1 MGLGRDRECA
11 GRHGENGGARRRNRR
26 TRAPTQTGLR
36 TLERRRAS
44 AACPKNRRSDRLG
57 SPSPAWSGSEIGR
70 RRRCIATARSV
81 EWRRQASVASAE
93 KAAFGSHTVA
103 RVGSA
108 RGALRRFRSSN
119 HRHGARSR
127 AKQRAARPPVRPSAR
142 PPVRPF
148 AHSPIRPF
156 AHSPIRP
163 SAHPPIRPSA
173 HPPIR
178 PSAHSPI
185 RPSARPPVD
194 PSDPSD
200 PGNPSNP
207 SNPSL
212 DIRRTPLFAPLPMSI
227 DALAS
232 RSDGLQRKPDTSID
246 AARTLRRRVRTDHP
260 LRAVHRVPRSNRSVS
275 AAHCRRNG
283 VRMAAEPIKID
294 PSAYGP
300 GAARDR
306 PCDTLVAE
314 RGARTFAAPRRHR
327 RAAAP
332 MPARPPPA
340 SVFQRARRPHII
352 RASRIRRATGA
363 RRLRRMDRRAR
374 PRGAAHRNPR

>member
-1 MGLGRDRECA
+1 MAPAGVSRVGRKSGLRLAHR
-11 GRHGENGGARRRNRR
+11 RSRRQRARRRAAIPLVESSAWRAL
-26 TRAPTQTGLR
+26 TR
-36 TLERRRAS
+36 E
-44 AACPKNRRSDRLG
+44 
-57 SPSPAWSGSEIGR
+57 
-70 RRRCIATARSV
+70 ATR
-81 EWRRQASVASAE
+81 
-93 KAAFGSHTVA
+93 
-103 RVGSA
+103 
-108 RGALRRFRSSN
+108 
-119 HRHGARSR
+119 
-127 AKQRAARPPVRPSAR
+127 RPSAR
-142 PPVRPF
+142 RPV
-148 AHSPIRPF
+148 
-156 AHSPIRP
+156 
-163 SAHPPIRPSA
+163 
-173 HPPIR
+173 
-178 PSAHSPI
+178 
-185 RPSARPPVD
+185 
-194 PSDPSD
+194 D

-246 AARTLRRRVRTDHP
+246 AARTVRRRVRTDHP

>member
-1 MGLGRDRECA
+1 MAPAGVSRVGRKSGLRLAHR
-11 GRHGENGGARRRNRR
+11 RSRRQRARRLAAIPLVESSAWRALTREATRR
-26 TRAPTQTGLR
+26 
-36 TLERRRAS
+36 
-44 AACPKNRRSDRLG
+44 
-57 SPSPAWSGSEIGR
+57 PS
-70 RRRCIATARSV
+70 
-81 EWRRQASVASAE
+81 
-93 KAAFGSHTVA
+93 
-103 RVGSA
+103 
-108 RGALRRFRSSN
+108 
-119 HRHGARSR
+119 
-127 AKQRAARPPVRPSAR
+127 ARPPVRPSAR
-142 PPVRPF
+142 PPVRPS

-178 PSAHSPI
+178 PSA
-185 RPSARPPVD
+185 RPPVD

-200 PGNPSNP
+200 PGNP

>member
-108 RGALRRFRSSN
+108 RGAVRRFRSSN

-127 AKQRAARPPVRPSAR
+127 ARQRAAH

-156 AHSPIRP
+156 AH
-163 SAHPPIRPSA
+163 PPIRPSA
-173 HPPIR
+173 HPP
-178 PSAHSPI
+178 
-185 RPSARPPVD
+185 VD
-194 PSDPSD
+194 PS
-200 PGNPSNP
+200 NPSNP

-246 AARTLRRRVRTDHP
+246 AARTVRRRVRTDHP

>member
-1 MGLGRDRECA
+1 MAPAGVSRVGRKSGLRLAHR
-11 GRHGENGGARRRNRR
+11 RSRRQRARRLAAIPLVESSAWRAL
-26 TRAPTQTGLR
+26 TR
-36 TLERRRAS
+36 E
-44 AACPKNRRSDRLG
+44 
-57 SPSPAWSGSEIGR
+57 
-70 RRRCIATARSV
+70 ATR
-81 EWRRQASVASAE
+81 
-93 KAAFGSHTVA
+93 
-103 RVGSA
+103 
-108 RGALRRFRSSN
+108 
-119 HRHGARSR
+119 
-127 AKQRAARPPVRPSAR
+127 RPSAR

-148 AHSPIRPF
+148 
-156 AHSPIRP
+156 
-163 SAHPPIRPSA
+163 
-173 HPPIR
+173 
-178 PSAHSPI
+178 AHSPI

-200 PGNPSNP
+200 PGNP

>member
-108 RGALRRFRSSN
+108 RGAVRRFRSSN

-127 AKQRAARPPVRPSAR
+127 AKQRAARPPV
-142 PPVRPF
+142 
-148 AHSPIRPF
+148 
-156 AHSPIRP
+156 
-163 SAHPPIRPSA
+163 
-173 HPPIR
+173 
-178 PSAHSPI
+178 
-185 RPSARPPVD
+185 
-194 PSDPSD
+194 D

-246 AARTLRRRVRTDHP
+246 AARTVRRRVRTDHP

-283 VRMAAEPIKID
+283 VRMAAELIKID

-306 PCDTLVAE
+306 PCDTIVAE

>member
-127 AKQRAARPPVRPSAR
+127 ARQRAA
-142 PPVRPF
+142 
-148 AHSPIRPF
+148 HLPIC
-156 AHSPIRP
+156 P
-163 SAHPPIRPSA
+163 SAHPP
-173 HPPIR
+173 
-178 PSAHSPI
+178 
-185 RPSARPPVD
+185 VD
-194 PSDPSD
+194 
-200 PGNPSNP
+200 PSNP

-246 AARTLRRRVRTDHP
+246 AARTVRRRVRTDHP
-260 LRAVHRVPRSNRSVS
+260 LRAVHRIPRSNRSVS

>member
-44 AACPKNRRSDRLG
+44 AACPENRRSDRLG

-127 AKQRAARPPVRPSAR
+127 AKQRAARPPV
-142 PPVRPF
+142 
-148 AHSPIRPF
+148 
-156 AHSPIRP
+156 
-163 SAHPPIRPSA
+163 
-173 HPPIR
+173 
-178 PSAHSPI
+178 
-185 RPSARPPVD
+185 
-194 PSDPSD
+194 D

-294 PSAYGP
+294 PLAYGP

>member
-108 RGALRRFRSSN
+108 RGAVRRFRSSN

-127 AKQRAARPPVRPSAR
+127 ARQRAARPPV
-142 PPVRPF
+142 
-148 AHSPIRPF
+148 
-156 AHSPIRP
+156 
-163 SAHPPIRPSA
+163 
-173 HPPIR
+173 
-178 PSAHSPI
+178 
-185 RPSARPPVD
+185 
-194 PSDPSD
+194 D

>member
-1 MGLGRDRECA
+1 MAPAGVSRVGRKSGLRLAHR
-11 GRHGENGGARRRNRR
+11 RSRRQRARRLAAIPLVESSAWRAL
-26 TRAPTQTGLR
+26 TR
-36 TLERRRAS
+36 E
-44 AACPKNRRSDRLG
+44 
-57 SPSPAWSGSEIGR
+57 
-70 RRRCIATARSV
+70 ATR
-81 EWRRQASVASAE
+81 
-93 KAAFGSHTVA
+93 
-103 RVGSA
+103 
-108 RGALRRFRSSN
+108 
-119 HRHGARSR
+119 
-127 AKQRAARPPVRPSAR
+127 
-142 PPVRPF
+142 
-148 AHSPIRPF
+148 
-156 AHSPIRP
+156 
-163 SAHPPIRPSA
+163 
-173 HPPIR
+173 
-178 PSAHSPI
+178 

-194 PSDPSD
+194 
-200 PGNPSNP
+200 P

>member
-1 MGLGRDRECA
+1 M
-11 GRHGENGGARRRNRR
+11 AR
-26 TRAPTQTGLR
+26 AH
-36 TLERRRAS
+36 
-44 AACPKNRRSDRLG
+44 
-57 SPSPAWSGSEIGR
+57 
-70 RRRCIATARSV
+70 ARSN
-81 EWRRQASVASAE
+81 A
-93 KAAFGSHTVA
+93 
-103 RVGSA
+103 
-108 RGALRRFRSSN
+108 
-119 HRHGARSR
+119 
-127 AKQRAARPPVRPSAR
+127 PPVRPSAR
-142 PPVRPF
+142 RPV
-148 AHSPIRPF
+148 
-156 AHSPIRP
+156 
-163 SAHPPIRPSA
+163 
-173 HPPIR
+173 
-178 PSAHSPI
+178 
-185 RPSARPPVD
+185 
-194 PSDPSD
+194 D

>member
-108 RGALRRFRSSN
+108 RGAVRRFRSSN

-127 AKQRAARPPVRPSAR
+127 ARQRAARPPV
-142 PPVRPF
+142 
-148 AHSPIRPF
+148 
-156 AHSPIRP
+156 RP

-178 PSAHSPI
+178 PSAHPPI
-185 RPSARPPVD
+185 
-194 PSDPSD
+194 D

-232 RSDGLQRKPDTSID
+232 RSDGLHTSID
-246 AARTLRRRVRTDHP
+246 AARTVRRRVRTDHP

-294 PSAYGP
+294 PSRSVGIRSRRRARLSVRYARRRARRADFRRAAPASARRGTDAGAP
-300 GAARDR
+300 AARFGIPTR
-306 PCDTLVAE
+306 AP
-314 RGARTFAAPRRHR
+314 AAYHSRIAHPQGHR
-327 RAAAP
+327 RAP
-332 MPARPPPA
+332 PPTNGQARPP
-340 SVFQRARRPHII
+340 ARR
-352 RASRIRRATGA
+352 STQES
-363 RRLRRMDRRAR
+363 
-374 PRGAAHRNPR
+374 

>member
-1 MGLGRDRECA
+1 MAPAGVSRVGRKSGLRLAHR
-11 GRHGENGGARRRNRR
+11 RSRRQRARRLAAIPLVESSAWRAL
-26 TRAPTQTGLR
+26 TR
-36 TLERRRAS
+36 E
-44 AACPKNRRSDRLG
+44 
-57 SPSPAWSGSEIGR
+57 
-70 RRRCIATARSV
+70 ATR
-81 EWRRQASVASAE
+81 
-93 KAAFGSHTVA
+93 
-103 RVGSA
+103 
-108 RGALRRFRSSN
+108 
-119 HRHGARSR
+119 
-127 AKQRAARPPVRPSAR
+127 RPSAR
-142 PPVRPF
+142 PPV
-148 AHSPIRPF
+148 
-156 AHSPIRP
+156 
-163 SAHPPIRPSA
+163 
-173 HPPIR
+173 
-178 PSAHSPI
+178 
-185 RPSARPPVD
+185 
-194 PSDPSD
+194 D

-246 AARTLRRRVRTDHP
+246 AARTVRRRVRTDHP

-306 PCDTLVAE
+306 PCDTIVAE

-374 PRGAAHRNPR
+374 LRGAAHRNPR

>member
-1 MGLGRDRECA
+1 MAPAGVSRVGRKSGLRLAHR
-11 GRHGENGGARRRNRR
+11 RSRRQRARRLAAIPLVESSAWRAL
-26 TRAPTQTGLR
+26 TR
-36 TLERRRAS
+36 E
-44 AACPKNRRSDRLG
+44 
-57 SPSPAWSGSEIGR
+57 
-70 RRRCIATARSV
+70 ATR
-81 EWRRQASVASAE
+81 
-93 KAAFGSHTVA
+93 
-103 RVGSA
+103 
-108 RGALRRFRSSN
+108 
-119 HRHGARSR
+119 
-127 AKQRAARPPVRPSAR
+127 RPSAR
-142 PPVRPF
+142 PPV
-148 AHSPIRPF
+148 
-156 AHSPIRP
+156 
-163 SAHPPIRPSA
+163 
-173 HPPIR
+173 
-178 PSAHSPI
+178 
-185 RPSARPPVD
+185 
-194 PSDPSD
+194 D

-314 RGARTFAAPRRHR
+314 RGARTFAAPHRHR

>member
-108 RGALRRFRSSN
+108 RGAVRRFRSSN

-127 AKQRAARPPVRPSAR
+127 AKQRAARPPV
-142 PPVRPF
+142 
-148 AHSPIRPF
+148 
-156 AHSPIRP
+156 
-163 SAHPPIRPSA
+163 
-173 HPPIR
+173 
-178 PSAHSPI
+178 
-185 RPSARPPVD
+185 D
-194 PSDPSD
+194 PGN

-232 RSDGLQRKPDTSID
+232 RSDGLQRKPDSSID
-246 AARTLRRRVRTDHP
+246 AARTVRRRVRTDHP

>member
-103 RVGSA
+103 RVGGA
-108 RGALRRFRSSN
+108 RGAVRRFRSSN

-127 AKQRAARPPVRPSAR
+127 AWQRAARPPV
-142 PPVRPF
+142 
-148 AHSPIRPF
+148 
-156 AHSPIRP
+156 
-163 SAHPPIRPSA
+163 
-173 HPPIR
+173 
-178 PSAHSPI
+178 
-185 RPSARPPVD
+185 
-194 PSDPSD
+194 D

-314 RGARTFAAPRRHR
+314 RGARTFAAPHRHR

>member
-26 TRAPTQTGLR
+26 TRAPTQTALR

-44 AACPKNRRSDRLG
+44 AACPENRRSDRLG
-57 SPSPAWSGSEIGR
+57 SPSSAWSGSEIGR

-108 RGALRRFRSSN
+108 RGAVRRFRSSN

-127 AKQRAARPPVRPSAR
+127 AKQRAARPPV
-142 PPVRPF
+142 
-148 AHSPIRPF
+148 
-156 AHSPIRP
+156 
-163 SAHPPIRPSA
+163 
-173 HPPIR
+173 
-178 PSAHSPI
+178 
-185 RPSARPPVD
+185 
-194 PSDPSD
+194 D

-294 PSAYGP
+294 PS
-300 GAARDR
+300 R
-306 PCDTLVAE
+306 
-314 RGARTFAAPRRHR
+314 
-327 RAAAP
+327 
-332 MPARPPPA
+332 
-340 SVFQRARRPHII
+340 SVGI
-352 RASRIRRATGA
+352 RSR
-363 RRLRRMDRRAR
+363 RRAR
-374 PRGAAHRNPR
+374 PSVRYARRRARRADFRRAAPASARRGTDAGAPAARFGIPTRAPAAYHSRIAHPQGHRRAPPPTNGQARPPARRSTQES

>member
-108 RGALRRFRSSN
+108 RGAVRRFRSSN

-127 AKQRAARPPVRPSAR
+127 AKQRAARPPV
-142 PPVRPF
+142 
-148 AHSPIRPF
+148 
-156 AHSPIRP
+156 
-163 SAHPPIRPSA
+163 
-173 HPPIR
+173 
-178 PSAHSPI
+178 
-185 RPSARPPVD
+185 
-194 PSDPSD
+194 D

-246 AARTLRRRVRTDHP
+246 AARTVRRRVRTDHP

>member
-103 RVGSA
+103 RVGGA
-108 RGALRRFRSSN
+108 RGAVRRFRSSN

-127 AKQRAARPPVRPSAR
+127 ARQRAA
-142 PPVRPF
+142 
-148 AHSPIRPF
+148 HLPIC
-156 AHSPIRP
+156 
-163 SAHPPIRPSA
+163 
-173 HPPIR
+173 
-178 PSAHSPI
+178 PSAHS
-185 RPSARPPVD
+185 PVD

-200 PGNPSNP
+200 PGNP

-246 AARTLRRRVRTDHP
+246 AARTVRRRVRTDHP
-260 LRAVHRVPRSNRSVS
+260 LRAVHRIPRSNRSVS

>member
-103 RVGSA
+103 RVGGA
-108 RGALRRFRSSN
+108 RGAVRRFRSSN

-127 AKQRAARPPVRPSAR
+127 AKQRAARPPV
-142 PPVRPF
+142 
-148 AHSPIRPF
+148 
-156 AHSPIRP
+156 
-163 SAHPPIRPSA
+163 
-173 HPPIR
+173 
-178 PSAHSPI
+178 
-185 RPSARPPVD
+185 
-194 PSDPSD
+194 D

-246 AARTLRRRVRTDHP
+246 AARTVRRRVRTDHP

>member
-108 RGALRRFRSSN
+108 RGAVRRFRSSN

-127 AKQRAARPPVRPSAR
+127 AKQRAARPPV
-142 PPVRPF
+142 
-148 AHSPIRPF
+148 
-156 AHSPIRP
+156 
-163 SAHPPIRPSA
+163 
-173 HPPIR
+173 
-178 PSAHSPI
+178 
-185 RPSARPPVD
+185 
-194 PSDPSD
+194 D

-246 AARTLRRRVRTDHP
+246 AARTVRRRVRTDHP

-306 PCDTLVAE
+306 PCDTIVAE

>member
-127 AKQRAARPPVRPSAR
+127 ARQRAARPPV
-142 PPVRPF
+142 
-148 AHSPIRPF
+148 
-156 AHSPIRP
+156 
-163 SAHPPIRPSA
+163 
-173 HPPIR
+173 
-178 PSAHSPI
+178 
-185 RPSARPPVD
+185 
-194 PSDPSD
+194 D

-246 AARTLRRRVRTDHP
+246 AARTVRRRVRTDHP

>member
-1 MGLGRDRECA
+1 
-11 GRHGENGGARRRNRR
+11 
-26 TRAPTQTGLR
+26 
-36 TLERRRAS
+36 
-44 AACPKNRRSDRLG
+44 
-57 SPSPAWSGSEIGR
+57 
-70 RRRCIATARSV
+70 
-81 EWRRQASVASAE
+81 
-93 KAAFGSHTVA
+93 
-103 RVGSA
+103 
-108 RGALRRFRSSN
+108 
-119 HRHGARSR
+119 
-127 AKQRAARPPVRPSAR
+127 
-142 PPVRPF
+142 
-148 AHSPIRPF
+148 
-156 AHSPIRP
+156 
-163 SAHPPIRPSA
+163 
-173 HPPIR
+173 
-178 PSAHSPI
+178 
-185 RPSARPPVD
+185 
-194 PSDPSD
+194 
-200 PGNPSNP
+200 
-207 SNPSL
+207 
-212 DIRRTPLFAPLPMSI
+212 MSI

-260 LRAVHRVPRSNRSVS
+260 LRAVHRIPRSNRSVS

>member
-1 MGLGRDRECA
+1 MAPAGVSRVGRKSGLRLAHR
-11 GRHGENGGARRRNRR
+11 RSRRQRARRLAAIPLVESSAWRAL
-26 TRAPTQTGLR
+26 TR
-36 TLERRRAS
+36 E
-44 AACPKNRRSDRLG
+44 
-57 SPSPAWSGSEIGR
+57 
-70 RRRCIATARSV
+70 ATR
-81 EWRRQASVASAE
+81 
-93 KAAFGSHTVA
+93 
-103 RVGSA
+103 
-108 RGALRRFRSSN
+108 
-119 HRHGARSR
+119 
-127 AKQRAARPPVRPSAR
+127 
-142 PPVRPF
+142 
-148 AHSPIRPF
+148 
-156 AHSPIRP
+156 
-163 SAHPPIRPSA
+163 
-173 HPPIR
+173 
-178 PSAHSPI
+178 

-194 PSDPSD
+194 P
-200 PGNPSNP
+200 G
-207 SNPSL
+207 NPSL

>member
-127 AKQRAARPPVRPSAR
+127 AKQRAARPPV
-142 PPVRPF
+142 
-148 AHSPIRPF
+148 
-156 AHSPIRP
+156 
-163 SAHPPIRPSA
+163 
-173 HPPIR
+173 
-178 PSAHSPI
+178 
-185 RPSARPPVD
+185 
-194 PSDPSD
+194 D

-246 AARTLRRRVRTDHP
+246 AARTVRRRVRTDHP

>member
-1 MGLGRDRECA
+1 MSLGRDRECA

-127 AKQRAARPPVRPSAR
+127 ARQRAARPPV
-142 PPVRPF
+142 
-148 AHSPIRPF
+148 
-156 AHSPIRP
+156 
-163 SAHPPIRPSA
+163 
-173 HPPIR
+173 
-178 PSAHSPI
+178 
-185 RPSARPPVD
+185 
-194 PSDPSD
+194 D

>member
-1 MGLGRDRECA
+1 MSLGRDRECA

-103 RVGSA
+103 RVGGA
-108 RGALRRFRSSN
+108 RGAVRRFRSSN

-127 AKQRAARPPVRPSAR
+127 AKQRAARPPV
-142 PPVRPF
+142 
-148 AHSPIRPF
+148 
-156 AHSPIRP
+156 
-163 SAHPPIRPSA
+163 
-173 HPPIR
+173 
-178 PSAHSPI
+178 
-185 RPSARPPVD
+185 
-194 PSDPSD
+194 D

-246 AARTLRRRVRTDHP
+246 AARTVRRRVRTDHP

>member
-1 MGLGRDRECA
+1 MAPAGVSRVGRKSGLRLAHR
-11 GRHGENGGARRRNRR
+11 RSRRRRARRRAAIPLVESSAWRAL
-26 TRAPTQTGLR
+26 TRV
-36 TLERRRAS
+36 
-44 AACPKNRRSDRLG
+44 
-57 SPSPAWSGSEIGR
+57 
-70 RRRCIATARSV
+70 ATR
-81 EWRRQASVASAE
+81 
-93 KAAFGSHTVA
+93 
-103 RVGSA
+103 
-108 RGALRRFRSSN
+108 
-119 HRHGARSR
+119 
-127 AKQRAARPPVRPSAR
+127 RPSAR
-142 PPVRPF
+142 PPV
-148 AHSPIRPF
+148 
-156 AHSPIRP
+156 
-163 SAHPPIRPSA
+163 
-173 HPPIR
+173 
-178 PSAHSPI
+178 
-185 RPSARPPVD
+185 
-194 PSDPSD
+194 D

-314 RGARTFAAPRRHR
+314 RGARTFAAPHRHR